1 MVDRKPRGPL
11 ITLLVGLVTALVL
24 GVLSANA
31 TEEDVARR
39 NAANEQGAAAAA
51 PATTTPPP
59 ATTAPPPP
67 PATTAPPAAPAGLRA
82 AYAGEV
88 DGGGASIAIAVRD
101 GGAIA
106 YLCDGRRVE
115 AWMLGSAIDGKL
127 QLSGDGG
134 ASLTGTYDKDSA
146 AGTVTAKGRKWTLD
160 IPVAK
165 KPSGLYRSTADLRG
179 ARVVTGWI
187 VLADGEQVGISNSG
201 GRTAPAPPLDPSD
214 RTATVNGEKVTADP
228 IDGTT
233 GTGF

>member
-39 NAANEQGAAAAA
+39 NAASEQGAAPAATTQAA
-51 PATTTPPP
+51 PAPTT
-59 ATTAPPPP
+59 P

-88 DGGGASIAIAVRD
+88 NGGGASIAIAVRD

-106 YLCDGRRVE
+106 YLCDGRRIE
-115 AWMLGSAIDGKL
+115 AWMLGSATDGKL
-127 QLSGDGG
+127 ELSGDGG

-187 VLADGEQVGISNSG
+187 VLANGDQVGIANSD
-201 GRTAPAPPLDPSD
+201 GRTAPAPPLDLSD
-214 RTATVNGEKVTADP
+214 RTATVNGEEVTADP

>member
-39 NAANEQGAAAAA
+39 NAASEQGAAPAATTPAA
-51 PATTTPPP
+51 PAPTT
-59 ATTAPPPP
+59 P

-88 DGGGASIAIAVRD
+88 NGGGASIAIAVRD

-106 YLCDGRRVE
+106 YLCDGRRIE
-115 AWMLGSAIDGKL
+115 AWMLGSATDGKL
-127 QLSGDGG
+127 ELSGDDG

-187 VLADGEQVGISNSG
+187 VLANGDQVGIANSD
-201 GRTAPAPPLDPSD
+201 GRTAPAPPLDLSD
-214 RTATVNGEKVTADP
+214 RTATVNGAEVTADS

>member
-11 ITLLVGLVTALVL
+11 ITLLAGLVTALVL

-31 TEEDVARR
+31 TTDDVARR
-39 NAANEQGAAAAA
+39 NAATDTGPAPAAATQPA
-51 PATTTPPP
+51 PSPTPPP
-59 ATTAPPPP
+59 ATTAPP
-67 PATTAPPAAPAGLRA
+67 AGQRA

-88 DGGGASIAIAVRD
+88 DGGAASIAIAVRD

-106 YLCDGRRVE
+106 YLCDGRRIE
-115 AWMLGSAIDGKL
+115 AWMLGSAAGGKL
-127 QLSGDGG
+127 QLTGDDG

-146 AGTVTAKGRKWTLD
+146 AGKVTARGRTWTLD
-160 IPVAK
+160 IPIAE

-187 VLADGEQVGISNSG
+187 VLANGDQVGISNNE
-201 GRTAPAPPLDPSD
+201 GRTAPAPPLDLSD
-214 RTATVNGEKVTADP
+214 RTATVNGEEVTAAP
-228 IDGTT
+228 IDGTS

>member
-11 ITLLVGLVTALVL
+11 ITLFVGLVTALVL

-39 NAANEQGAAAAA
+39 NAASEQGAAPAATTPAA
-51 PATTTPPP
+51 PAPTT
-59 ATTAPPPP
+59 P
-67 PATTAPPAAPAGLRA
+67 PATTAPPAVPAGLRA

-88 DGGGASIAIAVRD
+88 NGGGASIAIAVRD

-106 YLCDGRRVE
+106 YLCDGRRIE
-115 AWMLGSAIDGKL
+115 AWMLGSAADGKL
-127 QLSGDGG
+127 ELSGDGG

-187 VLADGEQVGISNSG
+187 VLANGDQVGIANSG
-201 GRTAPAPPLDPSD
+201 GRTAPAPPLDLSD
-214 RTATVNGEKVTADP
+214 RTATVNGEEVTADS